1 LHFKSRIFSSFHSHS
16 SNALLAPA
24 PDATDVCSRIK
35 GLKITNVQPR
45 AEKKLDLIPDFMLQ
59 LSLTAAGALF
69 TAAAAVIGLAG
80 WRLAAVAKQIAVHSG
95 LGEALAGAI
104 FLGSITSL
112 SGTVTSVTA
121 AAAGHPELAFSN
133 AIGGIA
139 AQTAFL
145 AIADITYRR
154 ANLEHAAASV
164 ANVMMCAF
172 LVTLL
177 GLILAAMSAPEVA
190 VLGLHPVSFA
200 LPLAYVFGMRIVSQA
215 SAKPMWRPE
224 NTPETRTDTPSE
236 RRVYSGMTRLWVEL
250 AVLAGLIGAAGWI
263 IANSSVVIA
272 LRTGMSETAVGA
284 IFSAVSTSLPELVT
298 CIAAVRQGALTL
310 AVGDIIGGNVFDT
323 LFITLSDA
331 AYRDGSILHAVG
343 TQGVFVTALAVLVT
357 GVMLMGMVRREKSGI
372 VNIGFESFLV
382 LLLYAVGLAVMLF
395 T

>member
-1 LHFKSRIFSSFHSHS
+1 
-16 SNALLAPA
+16 
-24 PDATDVCSRIK
+24 
-35 GLKITNVQPR
+35 
-45 AEKKLDLIPDFMLQ
+45 
-59 LSLTAAGALF
+59 
-69 TAAAAVIGLAG
+69 
-80 WRLAAVAKQIAVHSG
+80 
-95 LGEALAGAI
+95 
-104 FLGSITSL
+104 
-112 SGTVTSVTA
+112 
-121 AAAGHPELAFSN
+121 
-133 AIGGIA
+133 
-139 AQTAFL
+139 
-145 AIADITYRR
+145 
-154 ANLEHAAASV
+154 
-164 ANVMMCAF
+164 
-172 LVTLL
+172 
-177 GLILAAMSAPEVA
+177 
-190 VLGLHPVSFA
+190 
-200 LPLAYVFGMRIVSQA
+200 
-215 SAKPMWRPE
+215 
-224 NTPETRTDTPSE
+224 
-236 RRVYSGMTRLWVEL
+236 MTRLWVEL